1 MCEILVVGAQSP
13 VPFTR
18 IEPWVLALERY
29 GIAGWGWGSAHLEL
43 DGAVNVRR
51 AVGKINET
59 PEALDELRQIES
71 RRWLFHLRRPLRLPN
86 VLEDMQPFYSEDRDF
101 AYAHNGDFTHAEQ
114 FRDQFDGLLG
124 GKVDSEI
131 GFRMTERFM
140 QEGHSLEAAL
150 DKTLETLGGTSN
162 IAVMY
167 HGGNVWI
174 YGKAMFNKLWRFEID
189 ELSCAS
195 TSMIMADESF
205 FELVYGVL
213 PSDRE
218 LVRGAR
224 SLLNAVHDHSIKTAS

>member
-43 DGAVNVRR
+43 DGAVNVCR

-59 PEALDELRQIES
+59 PEALDALRQIES

>member
-1 MCEILVVGAQSP
+1 MCEILVVGANEP
-13 VPFTR
+13 VPFAR
-18 IEPWVLALERY
+18 LEPWVLALERY
-29 GIAGWGWGSAHLEL
+29 GIAGWGWGCAHLEK

-51 AVGKINET
+51 AVGKLIDNRDAIA
-59 PEALDELRQIES
+59 ALHKIES

-86 VLEDMQPFYSEDRDF
+86 VIEDMQPFYSDSRDF
-101 AYAHNGDFTHAEQ
+101 AYAHNGDFTNADQ
-114 FRDQFDGLLG
+114 FRERFDGLLVG
-124 GKVDSEI
+124 NVDSEV
-131 GFRMTERFM
+131 GFRMTERYIV
-140 QEGHSLEAAL
+140 QGHSLESAL
-150 DKTLETLGGTSN
+150 DSTLETLGGTSN

-174 YGKAMFNKLWRFEID
+174 YGKAMFNKLWRFKID

-213 PSDRE
+213 PAERE

-224 SLLNAVHDHSIKTAS
+224 SLLAAVDDCAAATV